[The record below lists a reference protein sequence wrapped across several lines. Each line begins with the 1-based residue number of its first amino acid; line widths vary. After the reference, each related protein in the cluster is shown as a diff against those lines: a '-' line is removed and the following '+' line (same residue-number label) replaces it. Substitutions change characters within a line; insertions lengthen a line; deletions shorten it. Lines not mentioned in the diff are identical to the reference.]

1 MRLAQTR
8 PEASPLTKSQARNA
22 VHAAVNRLELQCR
35 RAIRNDRECR
45 YHPHGT
51 HPRGSQIHALGLTRH
66 RWSDHR
72 DKRCDEEDGCEDT
85 STVLGAR
92 LPGRRLR
99 P

>member
-1 MRLAQTR
+1 MQPSIGWIAVPPSDPQRSR
-8 PEASPLTKSQARNA
+8 VPLPTPR
-22 VHAAVNRLELQCR
+22 
-35 RAIRNDRECR
+35 D
-45 YHPHGT
+45 T
-51 HPRGSQIHALGLTRH
+51 HPGGSQVHALGLTRH

-92 LPGRRLR
+92 LPGGRLR